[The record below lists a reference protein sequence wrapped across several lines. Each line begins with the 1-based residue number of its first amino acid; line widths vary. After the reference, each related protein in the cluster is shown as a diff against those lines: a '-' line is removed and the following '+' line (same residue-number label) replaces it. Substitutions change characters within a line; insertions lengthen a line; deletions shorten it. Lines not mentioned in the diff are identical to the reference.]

1 MSDIIFY
8 IYMHDILYMKIKEHS
23 FCDIKTNAKPL
34 KSYGLGFSPTPPTV
48 EAAYFFQFNA
58 QQFQQGRRKRRGGKQ
73 KEVEVA
79 DEREE
84 VLNDQGEANRG
95 SGGEEET
102 KEV

>member
-1 MSDIIFY
+1 
-8 IYMHDILYMKIKEHS
+8 MHDILYMKIKEHS

-73 KEVEVA
+73 NGISISGSDESGIVTAMSWLERDKE
-79 DEREE
+79 
-84 VLNDQGEANRG
+84 
-95 SGGEEET
+95 
-102 KEV
+102 